1 MPVLSLS
8 LQFILFRRNLVHGL
22 LIRYRNICATRLKFK
37 YLIIFP
43 FIVFEQCL
51 KLLLSCHGLDII
63 TVEGI
68 KSLKYGYNPIQE
80 RLNLFNGS
88 QCGYCSPGMVM
99 NMYSLLAGASG
110 QVSSLEVEQAFGGNL
125 CRCTGYRSILDAFK
139 SVGEEASFEDI
150 EDLGRCNK
158 MGRNCTNAYGIC
170 KEVKCDQGQS
180 TLKLRFSDDHCWY
193 KVYSIQ
199 ALMEV
204 LNCDIQQPY
213 MLVAGCTAHGIL
225 KTHKLLTNPAK

>member
-1 MPVLSLS
+1 MHNSYKIYRS
-8 LQFILFRRNLVHGL
+8 NLFQ
-22 LIRYRNICATRLKFK
+22 C
-37 YLIIFP
+37 IITA
-43 FIVFEQCL
+43 QCL

-68 KSLKYGYNPIQE
+68 KSPKDGYNPLQE
-80 RLNLFNGS
+80 RLDLFNGS

-110 QVSSLEVEQAFGGNL
+110 QMSPLEVEQAFGGNL

-139 SVGEEASFEDI
+139 SVADEASFGDI
-150 EDLGRCNK
+150 EDLVICNRTGRT
-158 MGRNCTNAYGIC
+158 CTDAIGTC
-170 KEVKCDQGQS
+170 KKVRCDQGQA
-180 TLKLRFSDDHCWY
+180 TLKFLLSDDRLWY
-193 KVYSIQ
+193 KVYSME

-204 LNCDIQQPY
+204 LSSEIQQPY

-225 KTHKLLTNPAK
+225 KT